1 MYNSICYCDI
11 ESTSIPA
18 SGVLGVEAIHCISI
32 KSGDSPTLCYTSRF
46 LPLPNYGGTLRNALA
61 TINQHDYVVGHNW
74 IGFDAIVIENLL
86 GPITAQP
93 LDTMLLAKLI
103 YTKDELC
110 EIDYHIPDFPSK
122 SYGSFSLD
130 SFGRRMYLHK
140 GSHSDWSR
148 LSVAMCNYCT
158 QDVEVTYS
166 LFQSLLTSDRFPSQS
181 IIDLEN
187 EVAHIIAQQVHY
199 GFHYDIEAARK
210 LMSSLMYEQLSIEL
224 RLQKV
229 FRPMF
234 LPDGQP
240 ITPASAR
247 RSKQYIPDEDY
258 KGF

>member
-1 MYNSICYCDI
+1 MPTSICYADI
-11 ESTSIPA
+11 ESTAIPA
-18 SGVLGVEAIHCISI
+18 SGVLGVEQIHCIAV
-32 KSGDSPTLCYTSRF
+32 KSGSDSTLCFTSRF
-46 LPLPNYGGTLRNALA
+46 LPLSNYGGTLRNALDL
-61 TINQHDYVVGHNW
+61 INQHEFVVGHNW
-74 IGFDAIVIENLL
+74 IGFDGIVIEHLL
-86 GPITAQP
+86 GHLTAKPI
-93 LDTMLLAKLI
+93 DTMLLAKLI

-148 LSVAMCNYCT
+148 LSVAMCDYCN
-158 QDVEVTYS
+158 QDVEVTYA
-166 LFQSLLTSDRFPSQS
+166 LFQSLLTSSRFPSQS

-199 GFHYDIEAARK
+199 GFHYDIESARK

-224 RLQKV
+224 RLQKL

-234 LPDGQP
+234 LPD
-240 ITPASAR
+240 
-247 RSKQYIPDEDY
+247 SKPVVPSTSRKVKIYLPDENY
-258 KGF
+258 LGF